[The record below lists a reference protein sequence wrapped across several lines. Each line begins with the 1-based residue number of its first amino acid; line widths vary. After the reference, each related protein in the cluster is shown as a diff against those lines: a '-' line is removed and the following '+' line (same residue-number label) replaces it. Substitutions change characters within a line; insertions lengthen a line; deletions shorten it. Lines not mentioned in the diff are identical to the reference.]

1 MEKLWYDLGVSCEQA
16 LLYIYI
22 YISFGSR
29 LFTTAS
35 LPTSWR
41 RVCLPIKEMLRFID
55 SVHYSKLSLVILNTA
70 NVLSVLLEQMAI
82 QNDHNSYCFMNL
94 SLFFFYFIFQTFH
107 EDTQAMWIFRL
118 LFTMSVLPVIFHP
131 TPFQMLYCTSGSSN
145 KLAFPVY
152 LHHQYSLRRALQTV
166 GV

>member
-94 SLFFFYFIFQTFH
+94 SLFFFTSFSRLFMKTHRPCGYSGFSSPCLCFQSFFTPHPSRCYTAPLAAVINLHFLFIS
-107 EDTQAMWIFRL
+107 I
-118 LFTMSVLPVIFHP
+118 
-131 TPFQMLYCTSGSSN
+131 TSI
-145 KLAFPVY
+145 
-152 LHHQYSLRRALQTV
+152 R
-166 GV
+166 